1 MKILQVNKFFYRR
14 GGADH
19 HFFDLCDLLQ
29 KHGDEVSV
37 FSMLDKRNYPSAY
50 EKFFVS
56 NVEFGKLTAKS
67 LANLFRIIYSFEA
80 KRKITALIKKEKPDI
95 AHLHLFYHHLSPSI
109 LIALKKA
116 GIPTVMTLHDWKAI
130 CPNYSL
136 FTEGAPCERCKGGKY
151 IECTKHRC
159 IHNSLTQSVW
169 ASLTAYIHHA
179 KKYYE
184 NYIDLYIAPSRFVKD
199 KFIEF
204 GWPENK
210 IKVLPHFL
218 PSNFQIV
225 GEPYPVP
232 KKSSF
237 LCVGRLSKEKGIDRL
252 VEWWIKNKIK
262 SNLEIFGEGPL
273 YEDIKNMIGISGMPN
288 IHLRG
293 QMPKEKIFE
302 KVSDITAVII
312 PSVGYETFGLTAI
325 ESMAK
330 GLPVIASN
338 RGALKELITSS
349 GGGILF
355 DFEEDNLNEAIN
367 KSTDYSLRLNALNY
381 ISSHHLADDYYNE
394 LTKIYRQLTNK

>member
-19 HFFDLCDLLQ
+19 HFFDLCDLL
-29 KHGDEVSV
+29 KKNGDEVSV
-37 FSMLDKRNYPSAY
+37 FSMRDKRNQSSEY

-56 NVEFGKLTAKS
+56 NAEFGKLTAKS
-67 LANLFRIIYSFEA
+67 FVNMFRIIYSFEA

-109 LIALKKA
+109 LTALKKA

-151 IECTKHRC
+151 IECAKHRC
-159 IHNSLTQSVW
+159 VHNSLAQSAW
-169 ASLTAYIHHA
+169 ASLEAYIHHA

-184 NYIDLYIAPSRFVKD
+184 NYIGLYIAPSEFVKD
-199 KFIEF
+199 KFVEF

-210 IKVLPHFL
+210 IRVLPHFL
-218 PSNFQIV
+218 PSDFGIV
-225 GEPYPVP
+225 DEPYPVP
-232 KKSSF
+232 SKPDF
-237 LCVGRLSKEKGIDRL
+237 AYIGRLSKEKGIDRL
-252 VEWWIKNKIK
+252 VQWWINNNIK

-273 YEDIKNMIGISGMPN
+273 YEEIKDVVDSSQMKN

-302 KVSDITAVII
+302 MARDITAVIM
-312 PSVGYETFGLTAI
+312 PSIGYETFGLTAI

-330 GLPVIASN
+330 GLPVVASN
-338 RGALKELITSS
+338 RGALSELVDSS
-349 GGGILF
+349 GGGVLF
-355 DFEEDNLNEAIN
+355 DFDDNNLKEALD
-367 KSTDYSLRLNALNY
+367 KSSDFSLRLNALNY
-381 ISSHHLADDYYNE
+381 IGSHHLANDYYVE
-394 LTKIYRQLTNK
+394 LKKIYSQLINK